1 MHAYL
6 VRVDRK
12 RVARTPALGDHRDMT
27 EGIPPDPSAIGFH
40 GLALLRAW
48 PYTTQDDVGRH
59 LSAIRALLDADDE
72 SSDLE
77 IMATDEAYAAWA
89 PVYDEQPNALLEAEE
104 VAIRNAIDAVPVGGL
119 AVDAACGTGR
129 VTAILAQRG
138 WKTVGI
144 DPSEAMLAVA
154 RAKDLTATFEVGSL
168 DAIPIGD
175 GDADLVT
182 CALALTHVEELAPAI
197 SELARIARAGGTVVL
212 SDIHPIAVTL
222 GAQAFFRDREGG
234 RRVTR
239 NHLHPVSE
247 YVRAFVAADLRI
259 VACEE
264 PIFSEASLALI
275 SNEDAREALR
285 GGAVGLPFAL
295 VWRLEKP
302 A

>member
-1 MHAYL
+1 
-6 VRVDRK
+6 
-12 RVARTPALGDHRDMT
+12 MT
-27 EGIPPDPSAIGFH
+27 ERIPPDPSPVAFH

-48 PYTTQDDVGRH
+48 PYTTEEDVRRH

-72 SSDLE
+72 PSDLE

-104 VAIRNAIDAVPVGGL
+104 VAVRRAIDAVPVGRL
-119 AVDAACGTGR
+119 AVDVACGTGR
-129 VTAILAQRG
+129 VTGILVERG
-138 WKTVGI
+138 WRTVGV
-144 DPSEAMLAVA
+144 DASEPMLAIA
-154 RAKDLTATFEVGSL
+154 RAKDLGATFEFGSL
-168 DAIPIGD
+168 EAIPIDD

-182 CALALTHVEELAPAI
+182 CALALTHVQELGRSIA
-197 SELARIARAGGTVVL
+197 ELARIVRSGGTLIL

-222 GAQAFFRDREGG
+222 GAQAFFRDRDGA

-239 NHLHPVSE
+239 NHLHPVCE
-247 YVRAFVAADLRI
+247 YVRAFVAAGLRI

-275 SNEDAREALR
+275 ENGDAREALR
-285 GGAVGLPFAL
+285 DGAVGLPFAL
-295 VWRLEKP
+295 VWRLEKR